1 MLTKTD
7 LMKFRTLIDERLD
20 KKLEPIKKKLDT
32 VDKKLT
38 LSVKLSQTESKYHH
52 LRLVELETKTGVKK
66 PPYPTSN

>member
-7 LMKFRTLIDERLD
+7 LTKFRTLIDERLD